1 MEADARRAR
10 PDPRNA
16 LVTSSPTLA
25 LVNGRVRTLDPDR
38 PAATAIGVAGDR
50 IVAVGDD
57 AEIRDAASATTEVI
71 DLGGAAV
78 TPGIIDSHLH
88 PFMGALDARGADLM
102 DARTL
107 EDVRA
112 RVAEE
117 RARCEPHQWVLGY
130 GLDYNVFADTGISG
144 ELIADAAGGAPAIMT
159 FMDFHTALA
168 TPRALELAGV
178 DGPRTFTEHA
188 EVVLDAGGAPTG
200 ELREMGA
207 MNLVRSA
214 MPAVTDEERYKYCV
228 DQLRRFAAVG
238 ITGAHGMDGT
248 LETLDLLRR
257 LESSGDLAIRLVM
270 PYWSQPETPEE
281 TWEAYAAHRD
291 AAGERWRTGV
301 AKLFIDGVI
310 DSGTGW
316 LVDPDSE
323 GDGLAP
329 FWPDFDK
336 YVRAVHFFS
345 GHGFQVITHACGD
358 RGVREAL
365 NAYRSAGSPP
375 GIRHRVE
382 HIETI
387 QPDDLPRFA
396 AENVIAS
403 MQPQH
408 MMWLEPDRSDNWSRR
423 LGGGDRCDR
432 AFRTR
437 ELLESGATVTLGSD
451 WPVARYDWR
460 EGMAAAQLRR
470 PPGLTDRGP
479 YDDQAIDA
487 LTALHGYTSQG
498 ALTTGDQDRLGRL
511 APGFLADITV
521 LAEDPVEIAPDD
533 LVHDPVVLTVV
544 GGEVVFRGS
553 MLDG

>member
-1 MEADARRAR
+1 
-10 PDPRNA
+10 
-16 LVTSSPTLA
+16 VTPLTLA
-25 LVNGRVRTLDPDR
+25 LVNGRVRTLDPHR
-38 PAATAIGVAGDR
+38 PSATAVGLAGDR

-57 AEIRDAASATTEVI
+57 AEVRAAADATTEVI
-71 DLGGAAV
+71 DLRGAAV
-78 TPGIIDSHLH
+78 VPGVTDSHLH
-88 PFMGALDARGADLM
+88 PFLGALDARGADLL

-117 RARCEPHQWVLGY
+117 RARCAPHEWVLGY
-130 GLDYNVFADTGISG
+130 GLDYNVFAESGIRG
-144 ELIADAAGGAPAIMT
+144 ELVADAVGGAPAILT
-159 FMDFHTALA
+159 FMDFHTALV

-178 DGPRTFTEHA
+178 DGPRAFSEHA
-188 EVVLDAGGAPTG
+188 EVVVDADGAPTG

-207 MNLVRSA
+207 MNLVRDA
-214 MPAVTDEERYKYCV
+214 MPALTDAERYRHCA
-228 DQLRRFAAVG
+228 DQLARFAAVG

-248 LETLDLLRR
+248 LATLDLLRE
-257 LESSGDLAIRLVM
+257 LEANGELAIRLVM

-281 TWEAYAAHRD
+281 TWEAYARHRD
-291 AAGERWRTGV
+291 ESGARWRTGV
-301 AKLFIDGVI
+301 AKLFFDGVI

-316 LVDPDSE
+316 LVEPDSE
-323 GDGLAP
+323 GAGLDP
-329 FWPDFDK
+329 FWPDFGK
-336 YVRAVHFFS
+336 YVRAVHFFAS
-345 GHGFQVITHACGD
+345 NGFQIVTHACGD

-365 NAYRSAGSPP
+365 NAYRSAGAAP
-375 GIRHRVE
+375 GIRHRIE

-396 AENVIAS
+396 AEGVIAS

-437 ELLESGATVTLGSD
+437 ELIESGATVTLGSD

-470 PPGLTDRGP
+470 PPGFPDRAP

-487 LTALHGYTSQG
+487 LTALHGYTTQP
-498 ALTTGDQDRLGRL
+498 ALTVGAQDRLGRL
-511 APGFLADITV
+511 APGFLADVTV
-521 LAEDPVEIAPDD
+521 LEEDPVACAPDD
-533 LVHDPVVLTVV
+533 LIHDPVVLTVV
-544 GGEVVFRGS
+544 GGEVVFRGAS
-553 MLDG
+553 ADG

>member
-1 MEADARRAR
+1 M
-10 PDPRNA
+10 
-16 LVTSSPTLA
+16 TSRLTLA
-25 LVNGRVRTLDPDR
+25 LVNGRVRTLDPAR
-38 PAATAIGVAGDR
+38 PSATAVGIAGDR
-50 IVAVGDD
+50 IVCVGDD
-57 AEIRDAASATTEVI
+57 AEVRAAADATTEVV
-71 DLGGAAV
+71 DLRGAAV
-78 TPGIIDSHLH
+78 VPGITDSHLH
-88 PFMGALDARGADLM
+88 PFLGALDARGADLL

-117 RARCEPHQWVLGY
+117 RARCAPHEWVLGY
-130 GLDYNVFADTGISG
+130 GLDYNVFAETGITG
-144 ELIADAAGGAPAIMT
+144 DLVAEAAGGSPAILT
-159 FMDFHTALA
+159 FMDFHTALV

-178 DGPRTFTEHA
+178 DGPRTFSEHA
-188 EVVLDAGGAPTG
+188 EVVVDEHGAPTG

-207 MNLVRSA
+207 MNLVRTA
-214 MPAVTDEERYKYCV
+214 MPALTEAERYRHCA

-248 LETLDLLRR
+248 LATLDLLRE
-257 LESSGDLAIRLVM
+257 LEANDELAIRLVM
-270 PYWSQPETPEE
+270 PYWSQPDTPEE
-281 TWEAYAAHRD
+281 TWEAYARHRD
-291 AAGERWRTGV
+291 EAGERWRTGV

-316 LVDPDSE
+316 LVEPDSE
-323 GDGLAP
+323 GAGLEP

-336 YVRAVHFFS
+336 YVRAVRFFAS
-345 GHGFQVITHACGD
+345 NGFQVVTHACGD

-365 NAYRSAGSPP
+365 NAYRSAGAVP
-375 GIRHRVE
+375 GIRHRIE

-396 AENVIAS
+396 AEGVIAS

-423 LGGGDRCDR
+423 LGGGERCDR
-432 AFRTR
+432 AFRAR
-437 ELLESGATVTLGSD
+437 DLLESGATVTLGSD

-470 PPGLTDRGP
+470 PPGFVDRAP
-479 YDDQAIDA
+479 YDDQAFDA
-487 LTALHGYTSQG
+487 LTALHGYTTKP
-498 ALTTGDQDRLGRL
+498 ALTVGEQERLGRV

-521 LAEDPVEIAPDD
+521 LEQDPVECAPDD
-533 LVHDPVVLTVV
+533 LIHDPVVLTVV
-544 GGEVVFRGS
+544 GGEVVFRA
-553 MLDG
+553 